1 MTPSDFL
8 ALDGACDCHIHV
20 YEPGYALAPTATFV
34 PPPAPV
40 SAYRA
45 VQQALGLS
53 RAVVVQP
60 TGYGFD
66 NACTLAALKQ
76 FGPAARGVAVVEPGI
91 SDTGLQPLHAAGIRG
106 VRFMMLP
113 GGLLGWEQLEPIAAR
128 IAAWGW
134 HINLQMDGRDFPQ
147 HLARLQALAVPL
159 VIDHIGK
166 FLGPVTPLDPA
177 FLALRR
183 LLDGG
188 RCWVK
193 LSAPYESSRS
203 GAPAYADVALLAQTL
218 AQDYPER
225 CLWASNWPHPNRVPA
240 PTNPELRECLSN
252 WVPGAATLARIL
264 VSNPK
269 ALYGFED

>member
-1 MTPSDFL
+1 
-8 ALDGACDCHIHV
+8 
-20 YEPGYALAPTATFV
+20 
-34 PPPAPV
+34 
-40 SAYRA
+40 
-45 VQQALGLS
+45 
-53 RAVVVQP
+53 
-60 TGYGFD
+60 
-66 NACTLAALKQ
+66 
-76 FGPAARGVAVVEPGI
+76 
-91 SDTGLQPLHAAGIRG
+91 
-106 VRFMMLP
+106 
-113 GGLLGWEQLEPIAAR
+113 
-128 IAAWGW
+128 
-134 HINLQMDGRDFPQ
+134 MDGRDFPQ